1 MHDNAS
7 MTLSDAI
14 QRHAGEAQ
22 GVIQSFNL
30 LSVAQQQQLI
40 TFLKSL

>member
-1 MHDNAS
+1 
-7 MTLSDAI
+7 LGDAI

-22 GVIQSFNL
+22 AVIANFTAL
-30 LSVAQQQQLI
+30 TTAQQQQLI